1 MTDPQFDLWA
11 IDEVHFQQHGSRSR
25 MWVAPETKDP
35 VLMHE
40 PTRRKI
46 GYFGAV
52 RLRDVN
58 LSIVENQASLTQSRL
73 VNISNNFARQA
84 VNPAG
89 K

>member
-1 MTDPQFDLWA
+1 
-11 IDEVHFQQHGSRSR
+11 
-25 MWVAPETKDP
+25 
-35 VLMHE
+35 MHE

-73 VNISNNFARQA
+73 VNISNNLARQA
-84 VNPAG
+84 VNPER